1 MNSVFRSLMVLAVSV
16 MIGCMGCKPD
26 EQVNCDFDQTGM
38 LTNYAENLII
48 PAFIEMNLGNTLL
61 KGSIDLFVSDP
72 NTANLVEARIAW
84 LAAYKA
90 YQRTSMFAFGPAVI
104 DGAPFFERFNTY
116 PTDDSGIEAKIAA
129 DEVLTSGYSV
139 ALVGYPAIEYL
150 VAGNGSQTDLEVV
163 DAFIA
168 DPSRG
173 QYLSSL
179 AGELLATST
188 AIKDDWTAYQSTFV
202 ANTGTADGS
211 SESLLINAYIQDFEI
226 KKNFAFK
233 IPLGKF
239 NGGMVLP
246 EQCEAFFSG
255 YSAELASEQ
264 MKASARAYA
273 GMSSSGANGLGLD
286 DHLDCLKYG
295 ETDGVYLFT
304 RIVSQYDE
312 IEVAVDAIPDPMSE
326 TLISD
331 KPVVDDAHTLMQQL
345 VPMIKR
351 DLTAAIGIQI
361 SYVDSDGD

>member
-1 MNSVFRSLMVLAVSV
+1 
-16 MIGCMGCKPD
+16 MIGCSGCKPD
-26 EQVNCDFDQTGM
+26 EQVNCDFDQAGM
-38 LTNYAENLII
+38 LTNYAENLIV
-48 PAFIEMNLGNTLL
+48 PAFTELNLGNTLL

-72 NTANLVEARIAW
+72 NTANLVEVRIAW

-104 DGAPFFERFNTY
+104 GGAPFFERFNTY
-116 PTDDSGIEAKIAA
+116 PTDYTAIEARIAA
-129 DEVLTSGYSV
+129 DEVITGDYSV
-139 ALVGYPAIEYL
+139 ALVGFPAIEYL
-150 VAGNGSQTDLEVV
+150 IVGDGSQSEQEVV

-179 AGELLATST
+179 AEELLTTST
-188 AIKDDWTAYQSTFV
+188 AIKNDWASYQGSFV

-239 NGGMVLP
+239 NGGVVLP
-246 EQCEAFFSG
+246 EQCEGFHSG
-255 YSAELASEQ
+255 YSAELALEQ
-264 MKASARAYA
+264 MMASARAYA
-273 GMSSSGANGLGLD
+273 GISSSGANGLGLD

-295 ETDGVYLFT
+295 EEDGVYLFT